1 MRRRSSTQLA
11 LARTAGWGGARAGA
25 GRKPALPAERRVPH
39 LARPSHYHGHPVHVT
54 LRAVESVQ
62 GLRDCP
68 VNPAVEDALRRASH
82 DGFRVVH
89 YTVQDNHLHLI
100 IEAADRGALSRGLQ
114 GLAIRCA
121 RAINRALGRR
131 GRVWAERYHA
141 RPLRTPSEVRRGLV
155 YVLQNW
161 RKAVT
166 GADRLD
172 PQSSA
177 RWFDGWRGPR
187 PAWSRPF
194 PEEVAVVRAARTWLM
209 TTGWKRLGLIDFKE
223 RPRGSLD

>member
-1 MRRRSSTQLA
+1 M
-11 LARTAGWGGARAGA
+11 
-25 GRKPALPAERRVPH
+25 
-39 LARPSHYHGHPVHVT
+39 
-54 LRAVESVQ
+54 
-62 GLRDCP
+62 
-68 VNPAVEDALRRASH
+68 EDALRLASR
-82 DGFRVVH
+82 DDCRVVH
-89 YTVQDNHLHLI
+89 FTVQDNHLHLI
-100 IEAADRGALSRGLQ
+100 VEAQGRAALSRGLQ

-141 RPLRTPSEVRRGLV
+141 RALRTPREVRRGLV

-187 PAWSRPF
+187 PAWSLPF
-194 PEEVAVVRAARTWLM
+194 PEEVAVVRPARTWLV
-209 TTGWKRLGLIDFKE
+209 TTGWKRLGLIGFTE

>member
-1 MRRRSSTQLA
+1 
-11 LARTAGWGGARAGA
+11 
-25 GRKPALPAERRVPH
+25 
-39 LARPSHYHGHPVHVT
+39 VHVT
-54 LRAVESVQ
+54 LRAVDVIS
-62 GLRDCP
+62 GLRECP
-68 VNPAVEDALRRASH
+68 ANPAIEDALRLASH
-82 DGFRVVH
+82 DDFRVVH
-89 YTVQDNHLHLI
+89 FTVQDNHLHLI
-100 IEAADRGALSRGLQ
+100 AEAADRAALRRGIQ

-141 RPLRTPSEVRRGLV
+141 RALTSPSEVRRALV

-161 RKAVT
+161 HKAVT

-194 PEEVAVVRAARTWLM
+194 PEEVPVVRPARTWLM
-209 TTGWKRLGLIDFKE
+209 TTGWRRLGLIGYRE
-223 RPRGSLD
+223 RPHGAPG